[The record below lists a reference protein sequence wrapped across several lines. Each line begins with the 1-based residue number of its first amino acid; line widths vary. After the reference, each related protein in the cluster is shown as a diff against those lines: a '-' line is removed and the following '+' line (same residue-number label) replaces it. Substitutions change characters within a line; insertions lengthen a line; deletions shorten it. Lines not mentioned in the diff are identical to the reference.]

1 MNNNL
6 VIDIHEFDGCVS
18 SFESIASAVRFMSDI
33 GYANI
38 SAMYS
43 NDDTA
48 SKRLCEEYAVL
59 RESFFQEVKHV

>member
-6 VIDIHEFDGCVS
+6 VIDIEFDGCVS